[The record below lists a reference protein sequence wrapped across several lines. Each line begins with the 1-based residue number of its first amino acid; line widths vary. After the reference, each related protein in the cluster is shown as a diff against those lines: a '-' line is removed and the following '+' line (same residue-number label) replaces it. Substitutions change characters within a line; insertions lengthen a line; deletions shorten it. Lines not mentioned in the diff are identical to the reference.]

1 MYPEYLKDSI
11 KDRQPNGNMGKGFE
25 KALHK
30 WDIQLTSK
38 HTERNSLL
46 LLTRKMHIEKW
57 SFYTPTGMANIKK

>member
-30 WDIQLTSK
+30 WNIQLTSK
-38 HTERNSLL
+38 HTERNSVLS
-46 LLTRKMHIEKW
+46 LTRKMHIGK
-57 SFYTPTGMANIKK
+57 